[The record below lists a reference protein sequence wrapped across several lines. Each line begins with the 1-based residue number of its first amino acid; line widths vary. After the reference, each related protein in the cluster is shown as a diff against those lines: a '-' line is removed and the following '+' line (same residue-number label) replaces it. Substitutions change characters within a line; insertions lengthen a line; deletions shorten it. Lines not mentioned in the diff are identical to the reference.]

1 MFDDTIWVVLITLS
15 GLMVV
20 AAILLFSSFMVNI
33 AVPWVTLLQ
42 WVILYGRRPKPTQG
56 CRANDGDDD
65 DGDSVWNL
73 LLPCD
78 FSMSGFIVVV
88 TQYYLFQD
96 S

>member
-1 MFDDTIWVVLITLS
+1 MFDDTIWIVLITLLS
-15 GLMVV
+15 GLIVV
-20 AAILLFSSFMVNI
+20 AAILLVCSFMVSS

-56 CRANDGDDD
+56 CRTNDDD
-65 DGDSVWNL
+65 DSVWNL
-73 LLPCD
+73 SLPCG

-88 TQYYLFQD
+88 TQCYLFQD

>member
-1 MFDDTIWVVLITLS
+1 VFDDTIWVVLITLS

-20 AAILLFSSFMVNI
+20 AAILLVSSFMVSS

-42 WVILYGRRPKPTQG
+42 WVILHGRRPKPTQG
-56 CRANDGDDD
+56 CRANDD
-65 DGDSVWNL
+65 DGDSVWNF
-73 LLPCD
+73 LLPRG
-78 FSMSGFIVVV
+78 SRVSGFIVVV

>member
-1 MFDDTIWVVLITLS
+1 MFDDTVWVVLITLS
-15 GLMVV
+15 GLMLV
-20 AAILLFSSFMVNI
+20 AAILLVSSFMVSI
-33 AVPWVTLLQ
+33 VVPCVTLLQ

-56 CRANDGDDD
+56 CRASDDD

-73 LLPCD
+73 LLPCG
-78 FSMSGFIVVV
+78 FSMSCFIVVV